1 MCLGDFLNQMMRY
14 LQAKVMGNVYCQI
27 MNGLLDQ
34 VMGEAD
40 EVMICVWETF

>member
-1 MCLGDFLNQMMRY
+1 MGDFLNQMMRN
-14 LQAKVMGNVYCQI
+14 LQAKVMGNIYCQI

-40 EVMICVWETF
+40 EVMEYVWETF